1 MQLPR
6 AVLLGLAGLV
16 AGQSGTPDLANAL
29 QSQGN
34 LTSLISLINGTSGLA
49 SALSQMTNVTI
60 LAPSNNA
67 ISKLLNSSMSAAMN
81 QTGMIQSLLS
91 YHILNGTYYASNFT
105 ANNMMA
111 MFIPTHLTNPELS
124 LVSGSQRVEIMSNN
138 GNVTAYSGL
147 KQASNFMTTN
157 VNFTGGTI
165 HIIDSVLTIPDN
177 ATYTLQQSNLTAAA
191 GAVQVAGLNQTLDTT
206 QNLTIFAPSNDAF
219 NAVGSI
225 FANISMQQLASSLE
239 YHVVRGLDYSSS
251 LMNGTLQTLSG
262 GSINITSI
270 NGTVFVNDAK
280 VTIPDILLKNGVLHV
295 IDQVLNPNATGSNP
309 QVSAS
314 TTTAAY
320 TGASTGTA
328 GVPFTSGITAPT
340 SVAAAATSTSTKSNP
355 AMAVKTG
362 AVGAAALFGGA
373 AVMINF

>member
-1 MQLPR
+1 MRNELRRASCANYVLP
-6 AVLLGLAGLV
+6 
-16 AGQSGTPDLANAL
+16 Q
-29 QSQGN
+29 
-34 LTSLISLINGTSGLA
+34 
-49 SALSQMTNVTI
+49 
-60 LAPSNNA
+60 
-67 ISKLLNSSMSAAMN
+67 
-81 QTGMIQSLLS
+81 
-91 YHILNGTYYASNFT
+91 
-105 ANNMMA
+105 
-111 MFIPTHLTNPELS
+111 
-124 LVSGSQRVEIMSNN
+124 
-138 GNVTAYSGL
+138 
-147 KQASNFMTTN
+147 N

-295 IDQVLNPNATGSNP
+295 IDQ
-309 QVSAS
+309 
-314 TTTAAY
+314 
-320 TGASTGTA
+320 
-328 GVPFTSGITAPT
+328 
-340 SVAAAATSTSTKSNP
+340 
-355 AMAVKTG
+355 
-362 AVGAAALFGGA
+362 
-373 AVMINF
+373 